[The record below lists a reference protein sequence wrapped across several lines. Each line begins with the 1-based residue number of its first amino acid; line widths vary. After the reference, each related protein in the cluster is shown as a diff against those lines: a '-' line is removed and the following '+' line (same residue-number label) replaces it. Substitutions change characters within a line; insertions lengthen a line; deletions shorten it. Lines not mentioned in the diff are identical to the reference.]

1 MQCARRRAEFN
12 RRFVNPIVRPL
23 AGHLLLWSAVDHVG
37 RRSGRQYRTPVTV
50 FPTTDGVAILLPY
63 GVDTDWVRN
72 LRAAGSGTV
81 EVNGRRLAVRDP
93 RVVSTAEAAQLTRRP
108 WQRLL
113 PMLPVKSALLLTRSS

>member
-23 AGHLLLWSAVDHVG
+23 AGHLPLWSAVDHVG

-50 FPTTDGVAILLPY
+50 FATTDGVAILLPY

-72 LRAAGSGTV
+72 LRDAGTGTV
-81 EVNGRRLAVRDP
+81 VVNGRRLAVRDP
-93 RVVSTAEAAQLTRRP
+93 RVVAIAEAARLTRRP
-108 WQRLL
+108 WQRML
-113 PMLPVKSALLLTRSS
+113 PVLPVKSALLLTRSS